1 MGYKMKTASK
11 EIQSLESR
19 SARLQK
25 EASRRRGWGKLLYK
39 LKKQEDAK
47 KYLENLLS
55 QGVIDQE
62 EFESSMGSWIKR
74 NNNALYDYFE
84 NRSFDLEPKYPDFY
98 RPANHL
104 VGKAIRKAKFISQ
117 RFVDTIFESCKFNQC
132 AFIGVHYKN
141 GSFKESTFANCSFKK
156 TTFLY
161 TDFIGVRFINTS
173 FDNCDFSEA
182 QNLQLM
188 KNMTEKQIE
197 KLLEQKL
204 SESDRGFFEELLLQR
219 RDLSEGGKE
228 YYSPQALR
236 ELKEKEEKRKRE
248 EEKLKREEEK
258 RKRIEESEKHKINLA
273 LEKRKKRERKRT
285 LIETKRRIDKAK
297 TDKELEALAVEVGS
311 LQAQP
316 EYLEEYGQQLENL
329 QETIESKYSTMGK
342 GLRFLKRMFSR
353 GKRAA
358 QLRIANQMG
367 EDLHKEIRDLK
378 GRLK

>member
-25 EASRRRGWGKLLYK
+25 EASKKTKGWGKLLHD

-47 KYLENLLS
+47 KFLENLLS

-62 EFESSMGSWIKR
+62 QFKKSMGSWIKR
-74 NNNALYDYFE
+74 NNKALYDYFE
-84 NRSFDLEPKYPDFY
+84 NRPLHLEPKHHDF
-98 RPANHL
+98 RQPANHL
-104 VGKAIRKAKFISQ
+104 VGKVIRKAKFTSQ

-132 AFIGVHYKN
+132 QFIGVHYSKGSLKN
-141 GSFKESTFANCSFKK
+141 SIFANCSFRN

-161 TDFIGVRFINTS
+161 TDFIGVRFIDVS

-182 QNLQLM
+182 QNLQLV
-188 KNMTEKQIE
+188 KNLTANQIQ

-204 SESDRGFFEELLLQR
+204 SESDRAFFEGLLLSR
-219 RDLSEGGKE
+219 EDISDLSEEAQKE
-228 YYSPQALR
+228 LESLR
-236 ELKEKEEKRKRE
+236 VFEEEKNKVKKKREEREEKRK
-248 EEKLKREEEK
+248 L
-258 RKRIEESEKHKINLA
+258 NLM
-273 LEKRKKRERKRT
+273 LEKRKKKERKRT
-285 LIETKRRIDKAK
+285 LIETKRLVDKAK

-329 QETIESKYSTMGK
+329 QETIESKYSLVGK
-342 GLRFLKRMFSR
+342 GIRYLKRMFSR
-353 GKRAA
+353 GKRAS
-358 QLRIANQMG
+358 QLRIASQMS
-367 EDLHKEIRDLK
+367 EELQREINSLK
-378 GRLK
+378 NTH